1 MATAVQ
7 FASSKSQRHC
17 HWLAC
22 CWPLGSVAGYGS
34 ASGMAGDDHHCRHH
48 SRGDHRGSGEALM
61 ANPQKAK
68 GDRAELES
76 AELLTSLLGVPVR
89 RKLGAG
95 RIDDTGDLDGV
106 PGHVVQIANWA
117 DTAAAARVKPAEA
130 EQQRINAQVD
140 HAATLVRF
148 RGGTWRVVLTLEQ
161 WARYVRCTAS

>member
-1 MATAVQ
+1 M
-7 FASSKSQRHC
+7 
-17 HWLAC
+17 
-22 CWPLGSVAGYGS
+22 P
-34 ASGMAGDDHHCRHH
+34 
-48 SRGDHRGSGEALM
+48 
-61 ANPQKAK
+61 NPQKAK
-68 GDRAELES
+68 GDRAELEA
-76 AELLTSLLGVPVR
+76 AEALTNLLGVPVR

-95 RIDDTGDLDGV
+95 RIDDTGDLDGI

-130 EQQRINAQVD
+130 EQQRINAQAD